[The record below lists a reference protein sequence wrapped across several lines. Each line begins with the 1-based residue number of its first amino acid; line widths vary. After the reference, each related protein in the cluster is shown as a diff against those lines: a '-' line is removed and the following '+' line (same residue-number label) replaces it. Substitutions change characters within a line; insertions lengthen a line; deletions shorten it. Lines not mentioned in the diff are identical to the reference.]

1 MVLIEVEF
9 IGKMGRIGKIG
20 KMGIMGITGSEST
33 LGIDDDSI
41 LFNLLF
47 YFPQKTNF

>member
-1 MVLIEVEF
+1 VVLNEVEF
-9 IGKMGRIGKIG
+9 IGRIGKIG
-20 KMGIMGITGSEST
+20 KIGRIGKMGSEST